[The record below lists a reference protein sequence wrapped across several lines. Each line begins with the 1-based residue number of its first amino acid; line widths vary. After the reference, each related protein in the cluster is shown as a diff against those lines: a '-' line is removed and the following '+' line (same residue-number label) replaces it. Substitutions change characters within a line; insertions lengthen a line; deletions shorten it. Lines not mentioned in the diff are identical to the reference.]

1 MSLYDIRGVIHC
13 HSTQSGGAGSIED
26 IAKAANEV
34 GIDFVVLNDANTLKA
49 RTEGQEKY
57 HGSTLVI
64 VGTEIAPEAG
74 NRLIALGDEPL
85 QGVEGLHSKAPQE
98 AIDEIA
104 RQGWLPFISDPD
116 STGSKRF
123 GKPAKAWSDW
133 NAQNYTGIAVW
144 NLNTDWLAQVERDT
158 ATIADHKE
166 FENALAGPRTETIK
180 RWDALL
186 QKRKV
191 VGIGEVDAYNWKLDF
206 AGESVQ
212 VFPYETAL
220 KTITNHLLLP
230 KPLDKNPNKAK
241 KQVLEALRAGRL
253 YVSFDWWDDPT
264 DFTFE
269 VDNGKKTALMG
280 EEIAMGEKT
289 ELVVAVPEEAL
300 INVFHNGESIH
311 EEENDEVL
319 IEISQPGVYRIEA
332 MRDNLT
338 WVLSNPIWVKKT

>member
-13 HSTQSGGAGSIED
+13 HSTESGGSGSVAD

-34 GIDFVVLNDANTLKA
+34 GLDFVVINDANTQKA
-49 RTEGQEKY
+49 RAEEKY

-64 VGTEIAPEAG
+64 VGAEIAPEGG
-74 NRLIALGDEPL
+74 NRYLVIGDEPI
-85 QGVEGLHSKAPQE
+85 QGVEKLKDKDPQ
-98 AIDEIA
+98 AVIDEIA
-104 RQGWLPFISDPD
+104 RQGALGFISDPD
-116 STGSKRF
+116 SQGSKRF
-123 GKPAKAWSDW
+123 GRAAKPWTAWD
-133 NAQNYTGIAVW
+133 AQNYTGLALW
-144 NLNTDWLAQVERDT
+144 NLTTDWFSQVERDT
-158 ATIADHKE
+158 STVQDHKE
-166 FENALAGPRTETIK
+166 FESALAGARTETIK
-180 RWDALL
+180 RWDQLL

-191 VGIGEVDAYNWKLDF
+191 VGIGEVEAYDLKLDF

-220 KTITNHLLLP
+220 KTITNHLLLT
-230 KPLDKNPNKAK
+230 KPLDKNPGKAK
-241 KQVLEALRAGRL
+241 KQILEALKAGRL

-264 DFTFE
+264 DFVFE
-269 VDNGKKTALMG
+269 IDNGKKTALMG

-289 ELVVAVPEEAL
+289 ELVVTVPEEAL

-319 IEISQPGVYRIEA
+319 IEISQPGVYRVEA

-338 WVLSNPIWVKKT
+338 WVLSNPIWVKK